1 MIAVFISCIF
11 KSIYVCYVMY
21 AKIVKQ
27 LHVYAITFLKVFCAI
42 TNIKIAWINPWLI
55 GYDIDDKLIMRI
67 LLDYI
72 LDIGSN

>member
-1 MIAVFISCIF
+1 
-11 KSIYVCYVMY
+11 MY

-55 GYDIDDKLIMRI
+55 GYDIDMISL
-67 LLDYI
+67 
-72 LDIGSN
+72 